1 MLRRLAIAAAGI
13 LALTCMPSFA
23 TQVPSGSKNASP
35 QATVPA
41 GKAAKAKKAVRR
53 NKPSPQK
60 QTQQIPPPPPPPP
73 PTLEDQP
80 AVAPEVL
87 YHGGQLTIIAK
98 NATMSDVLSAVRRV
112 TGANIDRPPSGGME
126 RVVGQWGPGTPR
138 EVLASLLNGS
148 RYDFIILG
156 SMSRPGAID
165 RVLLTPRGAQSAS
178 TAVANNSPAQ
188 QQRPPIAQPAESDE
202 PEAEPADTED
212 MTVPETTQPEAPQNQ
227 PEVTQPEPQTE
238 QPQAQPPDQSQE
250 SPEQPKV
257 KSPEE
262 LLRELQQMQQQQQ
275 QQQQPPPDQ
284 PR

>member
-23 TQVPSGSKNASP
+23 TQVPSAAKNASV
-35 QATVPA
+35 QA
-41 GKAAKAKKAVRR
+41 AATKKTNTKKAIRHK
-53 NKPSPQK
+53 KPTPQK
-60 QTQQIPPPPPPPP
+60 QAEQTPAPVPQPP
-73 PTLEDQP
+73 PTLEQQP
-80 AVAPEVL
+80 SVAPEVL
-87 YHGGQLTIIAK
+87 YHGGQLTIVAK
-98 NATMSDVLSAVRRV
+98 NSTMADVLAAVRRV
-112 TGANIDRPPSGGME
+112 TGASIDRPPSGGME

-165 RVLLTPRGAQSAS
+165 RVLLTPRGAQPAS

-188 QQRPPIAQPAESDE
+188 QQPPQVAQPAESDE

-238 QPQAQPPDQSQE
+238 QPQTQPPDQTQE

>member
-1 MLRRLAIAAAGI
+1 VQSAA
-13 LALTCMPSFA
+13 TKK
-23 TQVPSGSKNASP
+23 TRK
-35 QATVPA
+35 TR
-41 GKAAKAKKAVRR
+41 KKAIRHK
-53 NKPSPQK
+53 KPTPQK
-60 QTQQIPPPPPPPP
+60 QAEQTPAPVPPPP
-73 PTLEDQP
+73 PTLEQQP
-80 AVAPEVL
+80 SVAPEVL
-87 YHGGQLTIIAK
+87 YHGGQLTIVAK
-98 NATMSDVLSAVRRV
+98 NSTMADVLAAVRRV
-112 TGANIDRPPSGGME
+112 TGSNIDRPPSGGME

-148 RYDFIILG
+148 RYDYIILG

-188 QQRPPIAQPAESDE
+188 QQPPQIAQPAEADE

-227 PEVTQPEPQTE
+227 PEPQANQPEPQTE
-238 QPQAQPPDQSQE
+238 QPQAQPPDQTQE

-275 QQQQPPPDQ
+275 QQQQQPPPDQ